1 MFGANLSV
9 LEDEKTDK
17 TPEKLSKADKLEE
30 DPSNLGGRPL
40 TQAAD
45 WLQTSPA

>member
-1 MFGANLSV
+1 MVGANLSV

-30 DPSNLGGRPL
+30 DPSNFEV
-40 TQAAD
+40 
-45 WLQTSPA
+45 SH